1 MQKGFILPILFF
13 ILAIF
18 PLSEEITIAENGSI
32 DLIIEQINNLNHF
45 PFTFT
50 AYVQMTTYAPKK
62 QPKTSEYSL
71 YGRGLDQIL
80 LSQKAPKKDF
90 GKKILMKKD
99 KMWFYFPRAKRSIIV
114 NPSGTLFGTVSIG
127 DVLSPPLLD
136 IYKYVGYQTETKD
149 GKSQWILSFTAIST
163 RAPYGKLIYFYE
175 NTRIIKCEAYTR
187 SGILLK
193 IAYYQEYTP
202 IQSGG
207 AYASIIRIESGV
219 NKEFY
224 SVTKTTNLEKVKSLP
239 DSYFAI
245 EGLDKIND

>member
-1 MQKGFILPILFF
+1 VT
-13 ILAIF
+13 
-18 PLSEEITIAENGSI
+18 S
-32 DLIIEQINNLNHF
+32 
-45 PFTFT
+45 
-50 AYVQMTTYAPKK
+50 YAPKK
-62 QPKTSEYSL
+62 KPTTSEYSL
-71 YGRGLDQIL
+71 YGRGLDQVL

-136 IYKYVGYQTETKD
+136 IYQYVGYRTEDKD
-149 GKSQWILSFTAIST
+149 GKKLLALTFTANST

-175 NTRIIKCEAYTR
+175 DTRIIKCEAYTR

-193 IAYYQEYTP
+193 VAHYQEYTS
-202 IQSGG
+202 IQSGDE
-207 AYASIIRIESGV
+207 YASIIRIESGV
-219 NKEFY
+219 NKEYY
-224 SVTKTTNLEKVKSLP
+224 SITKTTNLEKVESLP
-239 DSYFAI
+239 DSYFSI